1 MEVVDIEVGS
11 WDRFSTWKRRRR
23 LGDVVCTA
31 VSTVFFSRYFGFQ
44 DSGERSLFVF
54 CCQEFFFVAVVEV
67 CCSDCL
73 LCMLL
78 LKWGVDQEHR
88 IEYITIENSLIMN
101 IGPAW
106 KCMEQSCSNH
116 FAGS

>member
-1 MEVVDIEVGS
+1 MS
-11 WDRFSTWKRRRR
+11 
-23 LGDVVCTA
+23 
-31 VSTVFFSRYFGFQ
+31 
-44 DSGERSLFVF
+44 FVLPF
-54 CCQEFFFVAVVEV
+54 LLFFFLGISGFKIQEKGHFLCFVARSFLVAVVQV
-67 CCSDCL
+67 CCFDCL

-88 IEYITIENSLIMN
+88 IEYITIENSLILN